1 MNPVIRPV
9 THEDLP
15 RILEIHNHAVLNTTA
30 IFDYTP
36 QTLDAR
42 TAWFQGKLDGGWPMI
57 AVVDGGDQGALL
69 GYGTFGPFRAW
80 PAYKYSVEHS
90 VYVHHAARG
99 RGLGRT
105 IVSALLLEAEG
116 RGLRTVIAGVV
127 SGNDASLALHRSMG
141 FEDVAR
147 FRQVGFKFGAWLD
160 LLFLQKMLPGPAPP
174 VDG

>member
-1 MNPVIRPV
+1 MHPVIRPV
-9 THEDLP
+9 TREDLP
-15 RILEIHNHAVLNTTA
+15 RILEIHNDAVLHTTA
-30 IFDYTP
+30 IFDYAP
-36 QTLDAR
+36 QTLETRA
-42 TAWFQGKLDGGWPMI
+42 AWFQAKLDGGWPVV
-57 AVVDGGDQGALL
+57 AVVDGRHDDAVL

-90 VYVHHAARG
+90 VYVHAARG

-105 IVSALLLEAEG
+105 IVSALLLEAEA

-160 LLFLQKMLPGPAPP
+160 LLFLQKMLPGPVQPI
-174 VDG
+174 DG